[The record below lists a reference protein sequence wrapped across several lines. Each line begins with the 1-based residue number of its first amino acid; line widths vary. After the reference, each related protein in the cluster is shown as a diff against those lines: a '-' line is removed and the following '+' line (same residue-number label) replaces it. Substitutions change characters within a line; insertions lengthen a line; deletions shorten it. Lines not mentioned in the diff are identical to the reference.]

1 MAPAVRAKG
10 RRSRRSERAEENETA
25 VNPGLDSDCPA
36 PYAGRTFHGQCPRQE
51 NSDREDERDILQ
63 LVKLYLEKEGF
74 RTVTATSGAEGL
86 NSAKQNKPI

>member
-10 RRSRRSERAEENETA
+10 RRSRCSERAEENETA
-25 VNPGLDSDCPA
+25 GQPWELDSDCPA

-74 RTVTATSGAEGL
+74 PYG
-86 NSAKQNKPI
+86 NSHLRG